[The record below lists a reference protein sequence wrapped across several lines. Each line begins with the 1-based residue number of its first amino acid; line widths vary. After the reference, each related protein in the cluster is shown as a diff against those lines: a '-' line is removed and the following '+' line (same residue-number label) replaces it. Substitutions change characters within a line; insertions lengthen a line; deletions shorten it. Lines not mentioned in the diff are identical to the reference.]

1 MSEATSSAPAGSVF
15 VDDFEQ
21 GEQFDILGV
30 IRVKVLVPRSG
41 RKGCKLAFTGPQI
54 GYTPD
59 QLKAMINAARVKTV
73 HVPSAD

>member
-30 IRVKVLVPRSG
+30 IRVKVLVPARRSVTH
-41 RKGCKLAFTGPQI
+41 RTNSRP
-54 GYTPD
+54 
-59 QLKAMINAARVKTV
+59 
-73 HVPSAD
+73 